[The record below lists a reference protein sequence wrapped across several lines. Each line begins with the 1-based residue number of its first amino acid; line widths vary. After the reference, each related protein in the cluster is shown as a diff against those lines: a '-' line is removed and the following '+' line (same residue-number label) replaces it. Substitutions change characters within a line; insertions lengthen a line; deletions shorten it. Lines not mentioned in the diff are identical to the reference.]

1 MALTE
6 AILSDQLSFEDGAR
20 LLHSGKTLGSSF
32 GDSRF
37 CPMRTQG
44 NELITDD
51 MEHSLSKGGNGFGR
65 LSEPT
70 PF

>member
-1 MALTE
+1 MLGILTPTIVSSIKPYRNG
-6 AILSDQLSFEDGAR
+6 ADGSYINGDQLSFEDRQVA
-20 LLHSGKTLGSSF
+20 GKTLGSSF

-51 MEHSLSKGGNGFGR
+51 MKQG
-65 LSEPT
+65 
-70 PF
+70 